1 MGERSSPSSIRG
13 RVAGQR
19 ISKVLVTQLAF
30 NIRQATLADCPA
42 CQRLGRVPE
51 IAIAPGWYLPLPYYR
66 RVVRGKHVFLVAE
79 IEKRIVGFVIFERI
93 EAGFLGQYV
102 VVDKTFRRRG
112 LGSALLRAAEG
123 EAKRRGA
130 YFLLGYAVA
139 TSRGIQQTLKRLGY
153 RRGQLTYEWM
163 KGLVD
168 NPRPGR
174 FGAPNIKLKR

>member
-1 MGERSSPSSIRG
+1 MKPHFSIRP
-13 RVAGQR
+13 
-19 ISKVLVTQLAF
+19 
-30 NIRQATLADCPA
+30 ATLSDCAA

-102 VVDKTFRRRG
+102 VVDKKFRRHGIG
-112 LGSALLRAAEG
+112 LALLQAAEI
-123 EAKRRGA
+123 EAKKRGA

-139 TSRGIQQTLKRLGY
+139 ESRGIQKAFKRLGY

-168 NPRPGR
+168 HPRPGR
-174 FGAPNIKLKR
+174 FGAPNITLKR